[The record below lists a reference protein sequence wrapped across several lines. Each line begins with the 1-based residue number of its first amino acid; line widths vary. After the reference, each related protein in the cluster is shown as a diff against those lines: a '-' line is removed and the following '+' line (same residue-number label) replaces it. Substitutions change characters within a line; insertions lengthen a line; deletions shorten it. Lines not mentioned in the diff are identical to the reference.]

1 MRITRKIPGIRL
13 PLPGRQDE
21 AAPGLEIFP
30 PGWTAALTYVFLL
43 AILGIYQFCTLK
55 FGGGLSLFWLETK
68 VLGFSH
74 YAIATGVN
82 SLLVVF
88 ALVTFLATR
97 REEKL
102 RSWKRAVA
110 FLVALGLLVC
120 TQVYLNG
127 WKNAAVRD
135 CENTVAMLAEEAEMV
150 AQIRAEIADLDE
162 HPWGGEYV
170 TNEGSWEKR
179 WLLTPDR
186 DPYQVVKRHD
196 YSETEPLYE
205 RSWRYRAVPASVT
218 IEEGLLTLGESWRV
232 PDSRYAV
239 VEWGER
245 RYLVES
251 DVLDEFLAREDE
263 PEGVE
268 GVYLRVGD
276 EKRPLAGRPAV
287 VQDLR

>member
-21 AAPGLEIFP
+21 AVPGLEIFP
-30 PGWTAALTYVFLL
+30 PGWIIALTYVFLL
-43 AILGIYQFCTLK
+43 AILGIYLFCTLK
-55 FGGGLSLFWLETK
+55 FGGELSLIWLETK
-68 VLGFSH
+68 VFGLSQ

-82 SLLVVF
+82 LLLIIF
-88 ALVTFLATR
+88 ALVTFIATR
-97 REEKL
+97 RRGKL

-110 FLVALGLLVC
+110 FLFALGFLVC

-135 CENTVAMLAEEAEMV
+135 RENTVAMLAEDAETV
-150 AQIRAEIADLDE
+150 ARIRAEITGLDE

-186 DPYQVVKRHD
+186 DPYQLWRRHD
-196 YSETEPLYE
+196 YSESEPLYE
-205 RSWRYRAVPASVT
+205 RSWRYRAVQASLS
-218 IEEGLLTLGESWRV
+218 IEEGLLNLGPSWRRE
-232 PDSRYAV
+232 DSRYAV

-251 DVLDEFLAREDE
+251 DELDEFLAREDE

-276 EKRPLAGRPAV
+276 EERALEGRPTV